1 MSGIK
6 RIRCPVLIVHGT
18 DDSVVPY
25 QVRDGV
31 DTELFLHNKSAIISQ
46 QRMQC
51 GLDLFEARSKV
62 QLPQVRG
69 RFLHRNWH
77 LLCHQLHRPRLVFS
91 HHFQPSD
98 CLPVADV
105 QYSGR

>member
-31 DTELFLHNKSAIISQ
+31 GTELFFHDKISQ
-46 QRMQC
+46 QRIQC

-69 RFLHRNWH
+69 RFSAL
-77 LLCHQLHRPRLVFS
+77 QLAFFMPPASLPLLVFS
-91 HHFQPSD
+91 RHFQPSD
-98 CLPVADV
+98 CLPVANV
-105 QYSGR
+105 QYSWR